1 MALLQGSV
9 ESNDSPAS
17 GGDEEEGEQA
27 QVDNFSEPIRFEV
40 GRSRSGRPTTIDMSS
55 DYLQ

>member
-27 QVDNFSEPIRFEV
+27 QVATFQSLLDLKLEGV
-40 GRSRSGRPTTIDMSS
+40 GLEDLQLDMSS